1 MSELFRGKITAAM
14 LYDLSVFR
22 EEQEKYTC
30 INSARSCNRNL
41 GYAKETNVT
50 HSVRNLKDR
59 GLVESVPIK
68 EGISRIRATREKPH
82 PDLWATAKSMR
93 SGLEFFQKEF
103 GINSHMAR
111 MMVAISACVF
121 CELPFRIRDG
131 LAIGVN
137 GLPMIGVSNITHAKR
152 QLGKVG
158 LVTWAES
165 RQNNLYEIDREA
177 FRKIAEHFQVG
188 YYLDRPSWKEFHG
201 QTVEWIIRPS
211 TRLKRLSN
219 QG

>member
-1 MSELFRGKITAAM
+1 MDVLPRDKITTAM
-14 LYDLSVFR
+14 LHDLSVFR

-30 INSARSCNRNL
+30 INSVRSCNRNL
-41 GYAKETNVT
+41 GYTNDTNAT
-50 HSVRNLKDR
+50 HSIKNLKDR
-59 GLVESVPIK
+59 GLMESVRIK
-68 EGISRIRATREKPH
+68 EGISRIRVTREKPH

-111 MMVAISACVF
+111 IMVAISACVF

-131 LAIGVN
+131 LAIGMN
-137 GLPMIGVSNITHAKR
+137 GSPMIGVSNTTYAKR
-152 QLGKVG
+152 QLGEVG

-165 RQNNLYEIDREA
+165 RQGNFYEIDREA

-188 YYLDRPSWKEFHG
+188 YYLDRPPWKEFHG
-201 QTVEWIIRPS
+201 QEVEWIIKPS

-219 QG
+219 Q